1 MPPKMGPSAPVTST
15 ISGRASR
22 GPVPVAMSGTS
33 PRQGPQRETPS
44 TPISPTSD
52 TLLLRHRL
60 TGTAVQLSWELRTGR
75 GRRTTS
81 TQVHFGQLEVLECLW
96 PRDTSE
102 PEYTEVRTKSRC
114 ARRSLQLPAD
124 VEAQPDFG
132 LLCPVPGPQLPQQPR
147 FPGLSSALCPPA
159 SYTDSPQGVQGNPP
173 HPLAV
178 SRLSA
183 SVSTSLLPASASTAC
198 ARAQPERTSPSGSP
212 RGLGP
217 VQGILC
223 ARLPLPWL
231 IWANPGGS
239 PNIGRLLLN
248 KHGHPSQAAC

>member
-102 PEYTEVRTKSRC
+102 PEYTEVRTESRC
-114 ARRSLQLPAD
+114 AQRSLQLPAGL
-124 VEAQPDFG
+124 EAQPDFG
-132 LLCPVPGPQLPQQPR
+132 LLCPVTGPQLPQQPR

-159 SYTDSPQGVQGNPP
+159 SYTDSPPGVQGNPP
-173 HPLAV
+173 HPTPWLF
-178 SRLSA
+178 
-183 SVSTSLLPASASTAC
+183 PASQPLLVPPCSPPPPPVPVLSRSTPPHLGALGGWALCKASSVPGC
-198 ARAQPERTSPSGSP
+198 PFPGSSGQTP
-212 RGLGP
+212 AGL
-217 VQGILC
+217 Q
-223 ARLPLPWL
+223 
-231 IWANPGGS
+231 IWGGFY
-239 PNIGRLLLN
+239 
-248 KHGHPSQAAC
+248 